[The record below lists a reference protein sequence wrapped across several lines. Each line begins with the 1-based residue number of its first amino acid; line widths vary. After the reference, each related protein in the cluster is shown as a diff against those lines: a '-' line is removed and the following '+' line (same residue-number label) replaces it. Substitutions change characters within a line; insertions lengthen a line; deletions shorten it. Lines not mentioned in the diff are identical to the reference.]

1 MTTKLQE
8 LFKLNAAAPGSTWFE
23 AAMLADGDH
32 VVEIRGIIGDWE
44 VDPSLLIARLQSA
57 DTDPAVQRH
66 VLRIDSH
73 GGLVSAGVSL
83 MTAIAQLEKPVI
95 AEIWGYCYSM
105 ATLVAMAADQVGIA
119 KDGSFMIHNPRS
131 CVCGSA
137 ADFAAALQYLDGVR
151 TQAVDRY
158 TAKVEPKG
166 HTRED
171 VEAAMTDSGTYYTAV
186 QAIEF
191 GFADFIIED
200 KRETPRMQLD
210 REFVAVMLGEIP
222 ADISVEIAEEAPAAQ
237 VEEATAEQEEAAA
250 PAQEA
255 VLDASAATTV
265 EETAPAAAEM
275 VADAAAEAK
284 MLANADPVVAEMKG
298 AGEQPALMTARPVE
312 DAPSKTTMSAGTQH
326 IAELNKNFGRFW

>member
-66 VLRIDSH
+66 ILRIDSQ

-171 VEAAMTDSGTYYTAV
+171 VEAAMTDSGSYYTAV

-191 GFADFIIED
+191 GFADFLIED

-222 ADISVEIAEEAPAAQ
+222 EDISVEIAEEAPAVAP
-237 VEEATAEQEEAAA
+237 AEEAATPAQDTVLEA
-250 PAQEA
+250 PAADQ
-255 VLDASAATTV
+255 
-265 EETAPAAAEM
+265 EETAPAAPAAAEM
-275 VADAAAEAK
+275 VADAATEAK
-284 MLANADPVVAEMKG
+284 MLANADPVVAAMKS
-298 AGEQPALMTARPVE
+298 AGEQPAVMTARPSE
-312 DAPSKTTMSAGTQH
+312 AAQPTSAKREPHPGVAA
-326 IAELNKNFGRFW
+326 IAALNRNFGRF

>member
-57 DTDPAVQRH
+57 DTDPNVQRH
-66 VLRIDSH
+66 VLRIDSQ

-83 MTAIAQLEKPVI
+83 MTAISQLEKPVV

-119 KDGSFMIHNPRS
+119 RDASFMIHNPRS
-131 CVCGSA
+131 CVCGST
-137 ADFAAALQYLDGVR
+137 ADFAAAIQYLDGVR

-171 VEAAMTDSGTYYTAV
+171 VEAAMTDAGTYYTAV

-191 GFADFIIED
+191 GFADYLIED

-222 ADISVEIAEEAPAAQ
+222 AEIAVEIAEEAPAA
-237 VEEATAEQEEAAA
+237 APAEEAAA

-255 VLDASAATTV
+255 PAAS
-265 EETAPAAAEM
+265 AAAEM

-284 MLANADPVVAEMKG
+284 MKANADPVVAEMKA
-298 AGEQPALMTARPVE
+298 AGEQPAVMTARPTE
-312 DAPSKTTMSAGTQH
+312 DVPSKAVMSAGAQR
-326 IAELNKNFGRFW
+326 IAEMNKNFGRFY